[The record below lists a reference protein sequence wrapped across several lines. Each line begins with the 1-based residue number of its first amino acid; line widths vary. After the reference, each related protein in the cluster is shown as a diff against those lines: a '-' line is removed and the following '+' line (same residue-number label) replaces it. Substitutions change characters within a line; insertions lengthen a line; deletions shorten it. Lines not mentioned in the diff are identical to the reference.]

1 MGQPLANFGRAKTSA
16 RCKFCHVL
24 CVSRAGFEPRVTGGG
39 TVIFVLESAG
49 LPTIEGNPKFIL
61 QDQVYGLLQI
71 VDAC

>member
-1 MGQPLANFGRAKTSA
+1 MFFACLAP
-16 RCKFCHVL
+16 
-24 CVSRAGFEPRVTGGG
+24 GFEPRVTGGG